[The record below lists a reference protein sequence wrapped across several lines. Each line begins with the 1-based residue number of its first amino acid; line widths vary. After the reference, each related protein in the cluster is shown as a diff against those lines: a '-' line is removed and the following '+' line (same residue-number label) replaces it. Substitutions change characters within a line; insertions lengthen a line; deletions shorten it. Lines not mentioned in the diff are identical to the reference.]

1 MLKNV
6 LAVLVGY
13 LIYAI
18 PTVMLY
24 SITGQSY
31 SLQPSDRFLLGN
43 TLQGIVFAFLGGYVA
58 AWIAPQRDR
67 LHAGVVGLIIAT
79 AALLQAYGRP
89 APGASGGPLAL
100 LFFIA
105 PSAWL
110 GGVLRSFQDEGRP

>member
-67 LHAGVVGLIIAT
+67 LHAGVVALIIAT
-79 AALLQAYGRP
+79 
-89 APGASGGPLAL
+89 
-100 LFFIA
+100 
-105 PSAWL
+105 
-110 GGVLRSFQDEGRP
+110 